1 MIATGDYE
9 NDGGLVF
16 CIIPTD
22 CSSFQDVP
30 PGNGSFVRYS
40 ATFLVTPAINI
51 NASMALS
58 VKAVFS
64 GEPLAYVAGISSFT
78 LTTNWNG

>member
-1 MIATGDYE
+1 MIATGDYK

-16 CIIPTD
+16 CITPTD

-30 PGNGSFVRYS
+30 PGDGSFVRYS

-58 VKAVFS
+58 GKAIIEQ
-64 GEPLAYVAGISSFT
+64 GLPYVAGISSFT
-78 LTTNWNG
+78 LTTN